1 MRYYLR
7 RVKVVLEFCLCG
19 QVESAK
25 KRRSTGKL
33 RGQRHRGSEQNDLL
47 GELQAFPYDCREWSR
62 YVDSGGQR
70 VSRTAQ
76 KGPQGL
82 RQGTG
87 NFPEASGV
95 REELGP
101 SWTPCTAVHGG
112 PCTKLAWQRAADS
125 ALPL

>member
-95 REELGP
+95 RE
-101 SWTPCTAVHGG
+101 
-112 PCTKLAWQRAADS
+112 D
-125 ALPL
+125 